1 MRVRDWKDIVED
13 VVDSGA
19 DPNGWRAVAGDRAG
33 GVGEDLYLGHPS
45 AGVYQ
50 LKTYAK
56 NPYEV
61 QGAGARVARR
71 LDDELDSF
79 FPEKTGGGF
88 AVQSPP
94 EDEDDAEEKARRLE
108 EVVKTHADAPTTSDA
123 LFEDVM
129 DAIDSPAFG
138 PMQYDQY
145 GRPDELDDLS
155 NTFEEAE
162 ELLTEE
168 LDDLIDSADVGKGF
182 Q

>member
-19 DPNGWRAVAGDRAG
+19 DPDGWRAVAGDRSG

-61 QGAGARVARR
+61 KGAGARVARR
-71 LDDELDSF
+71 IDDELDSF

-94 EDEDDAEEKARRLE
+94 EDTEDAEEKAQRLE
-108 EVVKTHADAPTTSDA
+108 EVVKAHADAPTTSDA

-138 PMQYDQY
+138 PMEYDQY
-145 GRPDELDDLS
+145 GRPDELDGLAD
-155 NTFEEAE
+155 TFEEAE
-162 ELLTEE
+162 ELLTAE
-168 LDDLIDSADVGKGF
+168 LDDLVESDDVGRGF

>member
-19 DPNGWRAVAGDRAG
+19 DPDGWRAVAGDRAG

-61 QGAGARVARR
+61 KGAGARVARR

-94 EDEDDAEEKARRLE
+94 EDEDDAEEKAQRLE
-108 EVVKTHADAPTTSDA
+108 EVVKAHADAPTTPDA

-138 PMQYDQY
+138 PMEYDQY
-145 GRPDELDDLS
+145 GRPEELDGLS
-155 NTFEEAE
+155 DTFEEAE

-168 LDDLIDSADVGKGF
+168 LDDLIESDDVGRGF